1 MASSRRRRAD
11 IAHQHHVAAAW
22 IERQRSPNTRAAYL
36 AEFTAFDSWCVR
48 HRSTALR
55 ADVDL
60 VLAYATSR
68 QAAGDSASTLRRR
81 WSALSSFFDFAIQLG
96 ATSTNPLAA
105 VPRPR
110 ASPGN
115 PSTTVQ
121 LTPQAVASYQEL
133 AAALDPRLDL
143 LVTLLVTDGLK
154 LGEALALDIADVRG
168 RPPNVSLTIRR
179 RKPPTRIWLGAGSA
193 GALYR
198 CIGTRRNGPMFVSG
212 STTRD
217 EPRRLTRFGADHL
230 IRQLSRDNPQ
240 RVTNELRRYHIT
252 HSHQADTD
260 LARVRDRAGLA
271 HVRSVRRYLI
281 PTEPDPTD

>member
-1 MASSRRRRAD
+1 MASSSRRRAD
-11 IAHQHHVAAAW
+11 IALQHHLAAAW
-22 IERQRSPNTRAAYL
+22 IEGQRSPNTRSAYL
-36 AEFTAFDSWCVR
+36 AEFTAFDAFCAR

-60 VLAYATSR
+60 VIAYATAR

-121 LTPQAVASYQEL
+121 LTAEAVASYQAL

-143 LVTLLVTDGLK
+143 LVALLVTDGLK
-154 LGEALALDIADVRG
+154 LGEALALDIGDVRG
-168 RPPNVSLTIRR
+168 RPPKVSLTIGR
-179 RKPPTRIWLGAGSA
+179 RKPSTRVWLGPGSA

-198 CIGTRRNGPMFVSG
+198 CIGTRRDGPVFVS
-212 STTRD
+212 SSTRD

-230 IRQLSRDNPQ
+230 IRQLSRDNRQ
-240 RVTNELRRYHIT
+240 RVTTNELRRYHIT

-260 LARVRDRAGLA
+260 LASVRDRAGLT
-271 HVRSVRRYLI
+271 HVRSVRRYLM
-281 PTEPDPTD
+281 PTEPDHHD